1 MQYGEGNTV
10 YQELLGVFD
19 EVRNMGRKLAD
30 LEADMS
36 DPTVST
42 DPVLFADVDLHLSY
56 GERVGVERELAA
68 AYRDSDYKLGEPP
81 RPVPAP
87 R

>member
-1 MQYGEGNTV
+1 
-10 YQELLGVFD
+10 
-19 EVRNMGRKLAD
+19 MGRKLAD

-68 AYRDSDYKLGEPP
+68 AYRDSDYKLGDRLAQSLRRVEAK
-81 RPVPAP
+81 VEGLYAEWGAG
-87 R
+87 

>member
-1 MQYGEGNTV
+1 MSGKSGRIAL
-10 YQELLGVFD
+10 ELRGYSRAFGD
-19 EVRNMGRKLAD
+19 Q
-30 LEADMS
+30 
-36 DPTVST
+36 
-42 DPVLFADVDLHLSY
+42 VLFANVDLHLSY